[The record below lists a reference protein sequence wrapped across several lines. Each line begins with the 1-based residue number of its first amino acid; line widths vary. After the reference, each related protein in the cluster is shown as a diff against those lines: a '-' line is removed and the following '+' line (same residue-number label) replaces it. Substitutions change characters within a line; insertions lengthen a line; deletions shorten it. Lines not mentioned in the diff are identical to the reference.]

1 MNGVFVNP
9 AISSGKPG
17 LIFGETVQFISQIEG
32 IVIEYFIM
40 LRNCQYIYA
49 SVDKRSELMSKHGEN
64 AYPSFTG
71 LD

>member
-32 IVIEYFIM
+32 IGIEYLLCSGI
-40 LRNCQYIYA
+40 A
-49 SVDKRSELMSKHGEN
+49 SIFMPLLASCSR
-64 AYPSFTG
+64 
-71 LD
+71 